1 VLRVQ
6 SA

>member
-6 SA
+6 